1 MTWEELRQKAKQ
13 LGINISDEREIY
25 IETGLH
31 FNIDGIIYYWSID
44 AESVF
49 AENRTYEQM
58 YQIMKAL
65 KEE

>member
-1 MTWEELRQKAKQ
+1 MTWEELLQKAKQ
-13 LGINISDEREIY
+13 LGIVNSDDREIY
-25 IETGLH
+25 IDTGLH

-44 AESVF
+44 DESVF

-65 KEE
+65 MEK